1 MGKYVLAAVLVSS
14 LLILL
19 LLFVRKGLRRFVG
32 SIGVYALWLFVAISL
47 LLPFPQI
54 VYKTVAGRELFQ
66 QQSRFSVMNLVD
78 LVQKNQKVVD
88 NKSEKEYNAVKK
100 TSLST
105 RKTAQNKLS
114 QQGDAVDERNQTDP
128 ARLKEA
134 EVRSWKD
141 YVKTYGV
148 YEIWLLGFLLI
159 VVRQFVQ
166 ERKFRKYLLEER
178 SCVSVQCTMEKGS
191 RRICYAIPWKGSPFL
206 FRSRGIKLDIYLP
219 EQILSED
226 EVVDY
231 AVLHESMHQG
241 HGDIWWSYLRNLL
254 VALYWFHPLVWLAAR
269 LSWED
274 CELACDEAVAAQ
286 LSENQKIAYGKSLLF
301 VAALQHKPGFF
312 SVATNMQGG
321 RSQLE
326 KRIHC
331 ICSKPKKSKCVTV
344 LVLVLAI
351 AVCGCG
357 MTTSVK
363 TSYADQEADQE
374 ADTETG
380 TEMDTETVT
389 QRQTVMD
396 ITLEVPK
403 GLTLE
408 SYSEEL
414 DVYGGCLLKPDAY
427 VGGYAPD
434 EWKAAGYVMRFST
447 QNNDASL
454 GVLWQGDQ
462 ISDVTIQWN
471 HTEVKKLGNLS
482 GLAASAYL
490 IQTEHDL
497 YTAAEWSE
505 LESTENAEPVSNYW
519 CIMMARQG
527 DAYGYAIALNAKNY
541 TKQDAI
547 DFAKTVQFIK

>member
-88 NKSEKEYNAVKK
+88 NKSEKGYNAVKK

-105 RKTAQNKLS
+105 GKTAQNKLS
-114 QQGDAVDERNQTDP
+114 QQRNAVGESNQPDP

-363 TSYADQEADQE
+363 TSYADQEAD
-374 ADTETG
+374 TETG

-454 GVLWQGDQ
+454 GVLWQGGQ
-462 ISDVTIQWN
+462 ISDVTVMWN
-471 HTEVKKLGNLS
+471 HTVVKKLGKLS

-497 YTAAEWSE
+497 YTAREWSE
-505 LESTENAEPVSNYW
+505 LESTENAEPVSRYW
-519 CIMMARQG
+519 CIMMARRG

>member
-78 LVQKNQKVVD
+78 LAQKNQKVVD

-454 GVLWQGDQ
+454 GVLWQGGQ
-462 ISDVTIQWN
+462 ISDVTVMWN
-471 HTEVKKLGNLS
+471 HTVVKKLGKLS

-497 YTAAEWSE
+497 YTAREWSE
-505 LESTENAEPVSNYW
+505 LESTENAEPVSRYW
-519 CIMMARQG
+519 CIMMARRG

>member
-47 LLPFPQI
+47 LLPFPQM
-54 VYKTVAGRELFQ
+54 VYKAVAGRELFQ
-66 QQSRFSVMNLVD
+66 QESKFSVMNLVN
-78 LVQKNQKVVD
+78 LAQKNQKVVD
-88 NKSEKEYNAVKK
+88 NKSENEYDAVKK

-105 RKTAQNKLS
+105 EKTAQNKLS
-114 QQGDAVDERNQTDP
+114 QQGDAIDERNQTDP
-128 ARLKEA
+128 AQLKEA
-134 EVRSWKD
+134 EVRTWKD
-141 YVKTYGV
+141 YVKTYGL

-178 SCVSVQCTMEKGS
+178 RCVSVQSTMEKGS
-191 RRICYAIPWKGSPFL
+191 RRTCYAIPWKGSPFL

-231 AVLHESMHQG
+231 AVLHESMHQH

-269 LSWED
+269 LSRED
-274 CELACDEAVAAQ
+274 CELACDEVVAAQ

-301 VAALQHKPGFF
+301 IAALQHKPGFF
-312 SVATNMQGG
+312 SVATNMQGS

-326 KRIHC
+326 KRIRC
-331 ICSKPKKSKCVTV
+331 ICSKPKKSKCVTA

-351 AVCGCG
+351 AVCGCD
-357 MTTSVK
+357 MTTSAK
-363 TSYADQEADQE
+363 TSYADQE

-380 TEMDTETVT
+380 TETGTETVT

-396 ITLEVPK
+396 ITLAVPK

-408 SYSEEL
+408 SYSEAL
-414 DVYGGCLLKPDAY
+414 GDYGGCLLKPDAY

-454 GVLWQGDQ
+454 GVLWQGNQ

-482 GLAASAYL
+482 GLASSAYL

-505 LESTENAEPVSNYW
+505 LESTENAEPVSRYW

-527 DAYGYAIALNAKNY
+527 DTYGYAIALNAKNY

-547 DFAKTVQFIK
+547 DFAKTVQYDK

>member
-100 TSLST
+100 TFLST

-178 SCVSVQCTMEKGS
+178 SCASVQSTMEKGS
-191 RRICYAIPWKGSPFL
+191 RRTCYAIPWKGSPFL

-286 LSENQKIAYGKSLLF
+286 LSEN
-301 VAALQHKPGFF
+301 
-312 SVATNMQGG
+312 
-321 RSQLE
+321 
-326 KRIHC
+326 
-331 ICSKPKKSKCVTV
+331 
-344 LVLVLAI
+344 
-351 AVCGCG
+351 
-357 MTTSVK
+357 
-363 TSYADQEADQE
+363 
-374 ADTETG
+374 
-380 TEMDTETVT
+380 
-389 QRQTVMD
+389 
-396 ITLEVPK
+396 
-403 GLTLE
+403 
-408 SYSEEL
+408 
-414 DVYGGCLLKPDAY
+414 
-427 VGGYAPD
+427 
-434 EWKAAGYVMRFST
+434 
-447 QNNDASL
+447 
-454 GVLWQGDQ
+454 
-462 ISDVTIQWN
+462 
-471 HTEVKKLGNLS
+471 
-482 GLAASAYL
+482 
-490 IQTEHDL
+490 
-497 YTAAEWSE
+497 
-505 LESTENAEPVSNYW
+505 
-519 CIMMARQG
+519 
-527 DAYGYAIALNAKNY
+527 
-541 TKQDAI
+541 
-547 DFAKTVQFIK
+547 

>member
-1 MGKYVLAAVLVSS
+1 M
-14 LLILL
+14 
-19 LLFVRKGLRRFVG
+19 
-32 SIGVYALWLFVAISL
+32 
-47 LLPFPQI
+47 
-54 VYKTVAGRELFQ
+54 
-66 QQSRFSVMNLVD
+66 
-78 LVQKNQKVVD
+78 
-88 NKSEKEYNAVKK
+88 
-100 TSLST
+100 
-105 RKTAQNKLS
+105 
-114 QQGDAVDERNQTDP
+114 
-128 ARLKEA
+128 
-134 EVRSWKD
+134 
-141 YVKTYGV
+141 KTYGL

-178 SCVSVQCTMEKGS
+178 SCVSVQSTMEKGS
-191 RRICYAIPWKGSPFL
+191 RRNCYAIPWKGSPFL

-226 EVVDY
+226 EVIDY
-231 AVLHESMHQG
+231 AVLHESMHQR

-269 LSWED
+269 LSRED
-274 CELACDEAVAAQ
+274 CELACDEVVAAQ

-312 SVATNMQGG
+312 SVATNMQGS

-326 KRIHC
+326 KRIRC

-357 MTTSVK
+357 MTTSAK
-363 TSYADQEADQE
+363 TSHADQE
-374 ADTETG
+374 ADTETDTG
-380 TEMDTETVT
+380 TETGTETVT

-396 ITLEVPK
+396 ITLAVPK

-408 SYSEEL
+408 SYSEAL
-414 DVYGGCLLKPDAY
+414 GDYGGCLLKPDAY

-454 GVLWQGDQ
+454 GVLWQGEQ

-471 HTEVKKLGNLS
+471 HTEVNKLGNLS

-505 LESTENAEPVSNYW
+505 LESTENAEPVSRYW

-527 DAYGYAIALNAKNY
+527 DAYGYAIALNEKNY

>member
-14 LLILL
+14 LLTLFLL
-19 LLFVRKGLRRFVG
+19 PVRKGLRRFVG

-47 LLPFPQI
+47 LLPFPQM
-54 VYKTVAGRELFQ
+54 VYKAVAGRELFQ
-66 QQSRFSVMNLVD
+66 QQSKFSVMNLVD
-78 LVQKNQKVVD
+78 LAQKNQKAVD
-88 NKSEKEYNAVKK
+88 NKSENEYNSVKK

-105 RKTAQNKLS
+105 GETAQNKLS
-114 QQGDAVDERNQTDP
+114 QQGDIIDESSRTDP
-128 ARLKEA
+128 ARLKEE
-134 EVRSWKD
+134 EVQTWKD
-141 YVKTYGV
+141 YVKTYGL
-148 YEIWLLGFLLI
+148 YEIWLLGFLLLA
-159 VVRQFVQ
+159 VRQFVQ

-178 SCVSVQCTMEKGS
+178 SCVSVQSTIEKGS
-191 RRICYAIPWKGSPFL
+191 RRTCYGIPLEGSPFL

-219 EQILSED
+219 EQILPED

-231 AVLHESMHQG
+231 AVLHESMHQR
-241 HGDIWWSYLRNLL
+241 HGDIWWSYLRNFL

-269 LSWED
+269 LSRED

-286 LSENQKIAYGKSLLF
+286 LSEKQKTAYGKSLLF
-301 VAALQHKPGFF
+301 VAALQHKTGFF
-312 SVATNMQGG
+312 SVATNMQGSK
-321 RSQLE
+321 SQLE
-326 KRIHC
+326 KRIRC
-331 ICSKPKKSKCVTV
+331 ICSKQRKSKCVTA
-344 LVLVLAI
+344 LVLILAI
-351 AVCGCG
+351 ALCGCG

-363 TSYADQEADQE
+363 TSH
-374 ADTETG
+374 ADTETVTLTESG

-408 SYSEEL
+408 SYDAAL
-414 DVYGGCLLKPDAY
+414 GDYGGCLLKPDAY

-447 QNNDASL
+447 QNNEGSF

-471 HTEVKKLGNLS
+471 HTEMKRLGNLS
-482 GLAASAYL
+482 GLASSAYL

-505 LESTENAEPVSNYW
+505 LENTENAEPVSNYW
-519 CIMMARQG
+519 CIMMARKG

-541 TKQDAI
+541 TKQDTIA
-547 DFAKTVQFIK
+547 FAKTIQYDK

>member
-14 LLILL
+14 LLTLFLL
-19 LLFVRKGLRRFVG
+19 PVRKGLRRFVG

-47 LLPFPQI
+47 LLPFPQM
-54 VYKTVAGRELFQ
+54 VYKAVAGRELFQ
-66 QQSRFSVMNLVD
+66 QQSKFSVMNLVD
-78 LVQKNQKVVD
+78 LAQKNQKAVD
-88 NKSEKEYNAVKK
+88 NKSENEYNSVKK

-105 RKTAQNKLS
+105 GETAQNKLS
-114 QQGDAVDERNQTDP
+114 QQGDIIDESSRTDP
-128 ARLKEA
+128 ARLKEE
-134 EVRSWKD
+134 EVQTWKD
-141 YVKTYGV
+141 YVKTYGL
-148 YEIWLLGFLLI
+148 YEIWLLGFLLLA
-159 VVRQFVQ
+159 VRQFVQ

-178 SCVSVQCTMEKGS
+178 SCVSVQSTIEKGS
-191 RRICYAIPWKGSPFL
+191 RRTCYGIPLEGSPFL

-219 EQILSED
+219 EQILPED

-231 AVLHESMHQG
+231 AVLHESMHQR
-241 HGDIWWSYLRNLL
+241 HGDIWWS
-254 VALYWFHPLVWLAAR
+254 
-269 LSWED
+269 
-274 CELACDEAVAAQ
+274 
-286 LSENQKIAYGKSLLF
+286 SEKQKTAYGKSLLF
-301 VAALQHKPGFF
+301 VAALQHKTGFF
-312 SVATNMQGG
+312 SVATNMQGSK
-321 RSQLE
+321 SQLE
-326 KRIHC
+326 KRIRC
-331 ICSKPKKSKCVTV
+331 ICSKQRKSKCVTA
-344 LVLVLAI
+344 LVLILAI
-351 AVCGCG
+351 ALCGCG

-363 TSYADQEADQE
+363 TSH
-374 ADTETG
+374 ADTETVTVTESG

-408 SYSEEL
+408 SYDAAL
-414 DVYGGCLLKPDAY
+414 GDYGGCLLKPDAY

-447 QNNDASL
+447 QNNEGSL

-471 HTEVKKLGNLS
+471 HTEMKRLGNLS
-482 GLAASAYL
+482 GLASSAYL

-505 LESTENAEPVSNYW
+505 LENTENAEPVSNYW
-519 CIMMARQG
+519 CIMMARKG

-541 TKQDAI
+541 TKQDTIA
-547 DFAKTVQFIK
+547 FAKTVQYDK

>member
-19 LLFVRKGLRRFVG
+19 LLFVRRGLRRFVG

-47 LLPFPQI
+47 LLPFPQMA
-54 VYKTVAGRELFQ
+54 YKTVAGRELFQ
-66 QQSRFSVMNLVD
+66 QESKFSVMNLVD

-100 TSLST
+100 ISLFT
-105 RKTAQNKLS
+105 GKTAQNKLS

-128 ARLKEA
+128 AQLKEA
-134 EVRSWKD
+134 EVRTWKD
-141 YVKTYGV
+141 YVKTYGL

-178 SCVSVQCTMEKGS
+178 RCVSVQSTMEKGS
-191 RRICYAIPWKGSPFL
+191 RRTCYAIPWKGSPFL

-231 AVLHESMHQG
+231 AVLHESMHQR

-269 LSWED
+269 LSRED

-301 VAALQHKPGFF
+301 IAALQHKPGFF

-326 KRIHC
+326 KRIRC
-331 ICSKPKKSKCVTV
+331 ICGKPKKSKCVTA

-357 MTTSVK
+357 MTTSTK

-454 GVLWQGDQ
+454 GVLWQGGQ
-462 ISDVTIQWN
+462 ISDVTVMWN
-471 HTEVKKLGNLS
+471 HTVVKKLGKLS

-497 YTAAEWSE
+497 YTAREWSE
-505 LESTENAEPVSNYW
+505 LESTENAEPVSRYW
-519 CIMMARQG
+519 CIMMARRG